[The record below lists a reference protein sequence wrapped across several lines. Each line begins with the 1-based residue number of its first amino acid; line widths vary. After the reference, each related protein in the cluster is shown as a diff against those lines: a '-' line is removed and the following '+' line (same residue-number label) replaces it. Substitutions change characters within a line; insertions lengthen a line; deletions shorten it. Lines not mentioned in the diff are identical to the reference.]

1 VLKGARPVTVTLEEP
16 QYDAV
21 ERLAAEGGVSL
32 ASIVREAVEAYT
44 TRRKR

>member
-1 VLKGARPVTVTLEEP
+1 MLKGARPVTVTLEQP
-16 QYDAV
+16 QYAAV
-21 ERLAAEGGVSL
+21 EELAAEDGVSL